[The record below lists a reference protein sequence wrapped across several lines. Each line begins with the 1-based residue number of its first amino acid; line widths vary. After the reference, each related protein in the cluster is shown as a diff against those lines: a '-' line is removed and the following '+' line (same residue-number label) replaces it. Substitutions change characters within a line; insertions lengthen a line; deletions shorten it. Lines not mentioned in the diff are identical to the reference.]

1 MLNQI
6 KHTFSKALASL
17 LTHPKP
23 FIVKPDQQFV
33 RRSSLSLEKMVSA
46 ILGMGGKTLS
56 KELLDL
62 KLDVTNSA
70 FVQRRYQIKSDLF
83 KSLFDSFTDRI
94 PNHIDLPILA
104 IDGSDVSIPR
114 NDQDHETCIIAN
126 VGSKPYNL
134 IQLNALFDLK
144 RNIYVDACVQ
154 DKRQVN
160 ENDGLIQLMS
170 ASSFDKALIIM
181 DRGYESY
188 NVIAHCQERGWSYL
202 IRIKDGSY
210 GIKGKVNSPAS
221 PCFDQTFHLI
231 LCRKQTKDWKQVY
244 QQFPNHFRF
253 LPKTSRFDFL
263 SEKSRTQDIQTY
275 FLGFRMVRLEVA
287 PGSYETLITNTDY
300 PIEQLKSL
308 YARLINFNFCQWLAS
323 QVIINKSGRTYDYQ
337 ICFSDAAYASRLF
350 FIGVL
355 SSPKVEAYLKKHLTP
370 VRPKRSFERRL
381 HPQTVVS
388 FAYRVS

>member
-23 FIVKPDQQFV
+23 FIVKPNQQFV
-33 RRSSLSLEKMVSA
+33 PRSPLSLEKMVNA
-46 ILGMGGKTLS
+46 ILGMGGKALS

-94 PNHIDLPILA
+94 PHHIDLPILA
-104 IDGSDVSIPR
+104 IDGSNVPIPR

-134 IQLNALFDLK
+134 IHLNTLFDLK

-188 NVIAHCQERGWSYL
+188 NVIAHCQERGWFYL

-210 GIKGKVNSPAS
+210 GIKGKVNLPAS

-287 PGSYETLITNTDY
+287 PGSYETLITNTDT
-300 PIEQLKSL
+300 LRKSKFSVV
-308 YARLINFNFCQWLAS
+308 NSPC
-323 QVIINKSGRTYDYQ
+323 RTP
-337 ICFSDAAYASRLF
+337 
-350 FIGVL
+350 VL
-355 SSPKVEAYLKKHLTP
+355 SS
-370 VRPKRSFERRL
+370 VRCL
-381 HPQTVVS
+381 G
-388 FAYRVS
+388 